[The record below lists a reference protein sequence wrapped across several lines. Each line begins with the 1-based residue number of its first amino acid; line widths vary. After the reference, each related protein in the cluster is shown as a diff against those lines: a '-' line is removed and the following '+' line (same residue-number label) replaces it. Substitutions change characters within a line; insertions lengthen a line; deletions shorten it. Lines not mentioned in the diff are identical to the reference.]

1 MLIDLKMM
9 SFYQELH
16 TTLVVF
22 KEEFTRVVVMAVVA
36 VQGIHTNNVM

>member
-1 MLIDLKMM
+1 MIDLKMM

-16 TTLVVF
+16 TTLVVV
-22 KEEFTRVVVMAVVA
+22 KEELTRAVMAVVA